1 MKKEVIF
8 PESMPRPRV
17 AYSPLVKAGP
27 FVYVSGQ
34 LASDF
39 STGVPPAAKI
49 NAEFPN
55 HGSDIERQTDFVLGY
70 LRTLLDAGGS
80 SMENCLLLGVYQ
92 TDPEELYGCARI
104 MQDVFGAN
112 GVPPHAAIVVEELPI
127 PFCILEVDAIAYI
140 PENGESIEILNP
152 ATLPRPI
159 PTGLDDRPLF
169 NYGVKA
175 GQYIFT
181 SAIMATDYEHG
192 VAPEAV
198 LDPNFIYYAESA
210 RLQTEYI
217 LEKLKVILAEGGATM
232 ADVAKADIYLTDQND
247 FYRFEQ
253 VWKKHFPSDPPARNI
268 VPVSDLGVPGIR
280 IAINLIAYVPG
291 DGPPKRTIHTDAAPT
306 PIIHEPQAVQAGNL
320 LFFSGQ
326 MAADYENGVAP
337 EAEIDP
343 NFPYFS
349 SASERQVRYIVKN
362 IDAIC
367 AAAGITRDHLVRRR
381 GLYTDFTEFFTSFL
395 TWGEE
400 FPSDQ
405 PASTTVRVPTP
416 AMVPGCKVVI
426 DLMAMVP
433 DAK

>member
-1 MKKEVIF
+1 MKKQVIF

-39 STGVPPAAKI
+39 STGIPTAAKI
-49 NAEFPN
+49 NAEFPH
-55 HGSDIERQTDFVLGY
+55 HGSNIERQTDFVLKY
-70 LRTLLDAGGS
+70 LRTTLEAGGS
-80 SMENCLLLGVYQ
+80 SLENCLLLGIYQ
-92 TDPEELYGCARI
+92 TDPDELYGMART
-104 MQDVFGAN
+104 MQDVFGAT
-112 GVPPHAAIVVEELPI
+112 GVPPNAAIVVEELPI
-127 PFCILEVDAIAYI
+127 PGCKLEVDAIGYV
-140 PENGESIEILNP
+140 PKDGESVEVLNP
-152 ATLPRPI
+152 PSLPS
-159 PTGLDDRPLF
+159 PTPAGNDARPLF

-181 SAIMATDYEHG
+181 TAIMATDFENG
-192 VAPEAV
+192 VAPEAAM
-198 LDPNFIYYAESA
+198 DPNFIYYAESA

-217 LEKLKVILAEGGATM
+217 LEKLKIILAEGGATM
-232 ADVAKADIYLTDQND
+232 ADVAKADVYITDQND

-253 VWKKHFPSDPPARNI
+253 VWKKYFPTDPPARNV
-268 VPVSDLGVPGIR
+268 VPVSALGVPGIR
-280 IAINLIAYVPG
+280 IAISLIAYVAG
-291 DGPPKRTIHTDAAPT
+291 NGPPKRTIHTNAAPT
-306 PIIHEPQAVQAGNL
+306 PIVHEPQAVQAGHL

-326 MAADYENGVAP
+326 MATDYENGVPP
-337 EAEIDP
+337 EARIDP

-400 FPSDQ
+400 FPNDQ

-416 AMVPGCKVVI
+416 AMVLGCKVVI
-426 DLMAMVP
+426 DLMAIVP
-433 DAK
+433 DAG